1 METPIKE
8 KELPIVELEKLGL
21 YKDGALTLQDSDIAA
36 LLAGRRTELRSL
48 YDLEMDG
55 FKMRQLDAKL
65 SLLREE
71 DGKVALKIH
80 PIYNEVQLHPLLD
93 EKETKQLLAGKLDSV
108 SKTIDD
114 RGVERKLLIEY
125 DEQTK
130 EFVSYYPYQVEVPF
144 KVNGEMLNEK
154 QKRAFQHGEV
164 VELSDGTRLRH
175 SATDNKGIKSDA
187 KRLIFSV
194 LFDGGLSY
202 LVMRGLR
209 HLAANGDLQK
219 EGYTKGYNQALADM
233 MVGKPKSEQEL
244 TIADQ
249 IDHSINA
256 QHNRGYGR
264 TGSR

>member
-8 KELPIVELEKLGL
+8 KELPIEELEKLGL
-21 YKDGALTLQDSDIAA
+21 YKDGALTLQDGDIAA

-48 YDLEMDG
+48 YNLEMDG
-55 FKMRQLDAKL
+55 FKISQLDAKL
-65 SLLREE
+65 SLSRGEN
-71 DGKVALKIH
+71 GKIGLKIH
-80 PIYNEVQLHPLLD
+80 PIYNEVQAHPLLD
-93 EKETKQLLAGKLDSV
+93 EKETKQLLSGKLDKI
-108 SKTIDD
+108 SKTFDD
-114 RGVERKLLIEY
+114 KGIERKLIIEY

-144 KVNGEMLNEK
+144 KVNGEILNES
-154 QKRAFQHGEV
+154 QKKAFQNGEI
-164 VELSDGTRLRH
+164 VELEDGTRLRH
-175 SATDNKGIKSDA
+175 SATDSKGVKSDA

-209 HLAANGDLQK
+209 HLANNGDLQK

-233 MVGKPKSEQEL
+233 MLGKPDREQDM
-244 TIADQ
+244 TVGDHQA
-249 IDHSINA
+249 HSINS
-256 QHNRGYGR
+256 QHSRGYGR

>member
-21 YKDGALTLQDSDIAA
+21 YKDGALTLQDGDIAA
-36 LLAGRRTELRSL
+36 MLAGRRTELRSL
-48 YDLEMDG
+48 YNLEMDG
-55 FKMRQLDAKL
+55 FKMSRLDAKL

-80 PIYNEVQLHPLLD
+80 PIYNEVQPHPLLN
-93 EKETKQLLAGKLDSV
+93 EKEIKQLLTGKLEAI
-108 SKTIDD
+108 SKTFDD
-114 RGVERKLLIEY
+114 KGIERKLIIEY

-130 EFVSYYPYQVEVPF
+130 EFISYYPYQVEVPI

-154 QKRAFQHGEV
+154 QKKAFQHGEII
-164 VELSDGTRLRH
+164 ELEDGTRLRH
-175 SATDNKGIKSDA
+175 SAADSKGVKSDA

-194 LFDGGLSY
+194 LLDGGLSY

-209 HLAANGDLQK
+209 HLASNGDLQK

-233 MVGKPKSEQEL
+233 MVGKPKREEEL
-244 TIADQ
+244 TVADQ
-249 IDHSINA
+249 IDHPINA
-256 QHNRGYGR
+256 QHDRGYGR
-264 TGSR
+264 SGSR

>member
-8 KELPIVELEKLGL
+8 KELPIMELEKLGL
-21 YKDGALTLQDSDIAA
+21 YKDGALTLPDGDVAA

-48 YDLEMDG
+48 YNLEMDG
-55 FKMRQLDAKL
+55 FKMNQLDAKL

-71 DGKVALKIH
+71 DGKIALKIH
-80 PIYNEVQLHPLLD
+80 PIYNEVQPHPLLD
-93 EKETKQLLAGKLDSV
+93 EKETKQLLTGKLEAI
-108 SKTIDD
+108 SKTFDD
-114 RGVERKLLIEY
+114 KGIERKLIIEY

-130 EFVSYYPYQVEVPF
+130 EFISYYPYQVEVPI

-154 QKRAFQHGEV
+154 QKKAFQHGEV
-164 VELSDGTRLRH
+164 VELEDGTRLRH
-175 SATDNKGIKSDA
+175 SAADSKGVKSDA

-194 LFDGGLSY
+194 LLDGGLSY

-209 HLAANGDLQK
+209 HLASNGDLQK

-244 TIADQ
+244 TVADQ
-249 IDHSINA
+249 MDHSINS

>member
-8 KELPIVELEKLGL
+8 KELPIGELEKLGL
-21 YKDGALTLQDSDIAA
+21 YKDGVLALQDGDVVA
-36 LLAGRRTELRSL
+36 LLAGRRTELRSF
-48 YDLEMDG
+48 YNLEMDG

-80 PIYNEVQLHPLLD
+80 PIYNEVQPHPLLN
-93 EKETKQLLAGKLDSV
+93 EKETKQLLTGKLEAI
-108 SKTIDD
+108 SKTIDE
-114 RGVERKLLIEY
+114 GIERKIIIEY

-130 EFVSYYPYQVEVPF
+130 EFISYYPYQVEVPI
-144 KVNGEMLNEK
+144 KVNGEMLNEN
-154 QKRAFQHGEV
+154 QKRAFQDGEV
-164 VELSDGTRLRH
+164 IELEDGTRLRH
-175 SATDNKGIKSDA
+175 SAADSKGVKSDA

-194 LFDGGLSY
+194 LLDGGLSY

-209 HLAANGDLQK
+209 HLASSGDLQK

-244 TIADQ
+244 TVADQ
-249 IDHSINA
+249 IDHSINS
-256 QHNRGYGR
+256 QHSRGYGR
-264 TGSR
+264 SGSR

>member
-21 YKDGALTLQDSDIAA
+21 YKDGALTLPDGDVAA

-48 YDLEMDG
+48 YNLEMDG
-55 FKMRQLDAKL
+55 FKMGQLDAKL

-71 DGKVALKIH
+71 DGKVTVKIH
-80 PIYNEVQLHPLLD
+80 PIYNEVQPHPLLD
-93 EKETKQLLAGKLDSV
+93 EKETKQLLNGKLDAI
-108 SKTIDD
+108 SKTFDD
-114 RGVERKLLIEY
+114 KGIERRLIIEY

-130 EFVSYYPYQVEVPF
+130 EFISYYPYQVEVPI
-144 KVNGEMLNEK
+144 KINGEMLNEK
-154 QKRAFQHGEV
+154 QKKAFQHGEV
-164 VELSDGTRLRH
+164 VELEDGTRLRH
-175 SATDNKGIKSDA
+175 SAADSKGVKSDA

-194 LFDGGLSY
+194 LLDGGLSY

-209 HLAANGDLQK
+209 HLASNGDLQK

-244 TIADQ
+244 TVADEKN
-249 IDHSINA
+249 HSLNS
-256 QHNRGYGR
+256 QHNREYGR
-264 TGSR
+264 SGSR

>member
-21 YKDGALTLQDSDIAA
+21 YKDGALTLQDGDIAA
-36 LLAGRRTELRSL
+36 MLAGRRTELRRL
-48 YDLEMDG
+48 YNLEMDG
-55 FKMRQLDAKL
+55 FKMSRLDAKL

-80 PIYNEVQLHPLLD
+80 PIYNEVQPHPLLN
-93 EKETKQLLAGKLDSV
+93 EKETKQLLTGKLEAI
-108 SKTIDD
+108 SKTFDD
-114 RGVERKLLIEY
+114 KGIERKLIIEY

-130 EFVSYYPYQVEVPF
+130 EFISYYPYQVEVPI

-154 QKRAFQHGEV
+154 QKKAFQHGEII
-164 VELSDGTRLRH
+164 ELEDGTRLRH
-175 SATDNKGIKSDA
+175 SAADSKGVKSDA

-194 LFDGGLSY
+194 LLDGGLSY

-209 HLAANGDLQK
+209 HLASNGDLQK

-233 MVGKPKSEQEL
+233 MVGKPKRGEEL
-244 TIADQ
+244 TVADQ

-256 QHNRGYGR
+256 QHDRGYGR
-264 TGSR
+264 SGLR